1 MFPHI
6 IKLVG
11 PIMSW
16 CDLKYHLENILNPLK
31 QVPIIR
37 GIDEINFGI
46 YIVSFNGVS
55 GVLKSL
61 YHNLF
66 RETEARLVIT
76 KNMYFTVTF
85 EDECL
90 QGIREK
96 AWVIECPFCLVDYGL
111 LYKGRPYINWNY
123 ENTESMEIEYVHDL
137 RMMELALMGAEDKL
151 NRSF

>member
-11 PIMSW
+11 SSMSLS
-16 CDLKYHLENILNPLK
+16 DLKYHLENILNPLK

-37 GIDEINFGI
+37 GIYELNYGI
-46 YIVSFNGVS
+46 YIISFNGVS

-66 RETEARLVIT
+66 RETEARLVINT
-76 KNMYFTVTF
+76 NRYFTITF

-96 AWVIECPFCLVDYGL
+96 PWTIECPFCYVEYGL
-111 LYKGRPYINWNY
+111 LYKGRPYINWVY
-123 ENTESMEIEYVHDL
+123 ENTESMEIEYAHDL
-137 RMMELALMGAEDKL
+137 RMMELSLMGQEDNIGL
-151 NRSF
+151 L

>member
-11 PIMSW
+11 SSISMF
-16 CDLKYHLENILNPLK
+16 DLKYHLENILNPLK
-31 QVPIIR
+31 QVPLIR
-37 GIDEINFGI
+37 GIDEIDFGI

-66 RETEARLVIT
+66 RETEARLVI
-76 KNMYFTVTF
+76 NRNQYFTVTF
-85 EDECL
+85 QDECL
-90 QGIREK
+90 QGIRER
-96 AWVIECPFCLVDYGL
+96 AWIVDVPFCLVDYGL

-123 ENTESMEIEYVHDL
+123 ENTESMEIEYAHDL
-137 RMMELALMGAEDKL
+137 RMMETGLMGCEDKGYF
-151 NRSF
+151 SI

>member
-11 PIMSW
+11 PIMSV

-37 GIDEINFGI
+37 GIDEIDFGI

-76 KNMYFTVTF
+76 KNMYFTITF
-85 EDECL
+85 DNECL
-90 QGIREK
+90 QGIRER
-96 AWVIECPFCLVDYGL
+96 AWIIDVPFCYVEYGL
-111 LYKGRPYINWNY
+111 LYKGRPYINWYY
-123 ENTESMEIEYVHDL
+123 ENTESMEIDHEHNL
-137 RMMELALMGAEDKL
+137 RMIELSLMKAEDK
-151 NRSF
+151 